1 MKYEYMPMDVAPLIC
16 PNPVAAPPSGGGGFS
31 IWSYMTAAVV
41 ASTVAAVALWT
52 LFFRE
57 VNTRKFL

>member
-41 ASTVAAVALWT
+41 AATVAAVLLWT
-52 LFFRE
+52 
-57 VNTRKFL
+57 

>member
-1 MKYEYMPMDVAPLIC
+1 MDVAPLIC
-16 PNPVAAPPSGGGGFS
+16 PNPVAAPPIGGGGFS

-57 VNTRKFL
+57 VNTRKFS